1 MAQRFGID
9 DQPDVMCAHKA
20 RGLHHTGCAVH
31 AHFRHQRNE
40 RVEVTPIGNAAP
52 LNHVLR
58 RIDILARRHA
68 LLPAGL
74 FGGNAHG
81 IDVAR
86 VFEIAH
92 PEIDRVHLHGGGDFI
107 HEGFATEE
115 NGRAIGIAQM
125 RRAQGRRALHQG
137 ADGFPSHAIMREGV
151 GGEGDVETVLGLGLG
166 PQQLAGQRGCG
177 APLVGRDIFAREAA

>member
-1 MAQRFGID
+1 MFHVQDRIARPVEARHHVAIPRQFLDRRAAGSVDELALDHMAQRFGID

-92 PEIDRVHLHGGGDFI
+92 PEIDRVHPCR
-107 HEGFATEE
+107 
-115 NGRAIGIAQM
+115 N
-125 RRAQGRRALHQG
+125 
-137 ADGFPSHAIMREGV
+137 
-151 GGEGDVETVLGLGLG
+151 
-166 PQQLAGQRGCG
+166 
-177 APLVGRDIFAREAA
+177 